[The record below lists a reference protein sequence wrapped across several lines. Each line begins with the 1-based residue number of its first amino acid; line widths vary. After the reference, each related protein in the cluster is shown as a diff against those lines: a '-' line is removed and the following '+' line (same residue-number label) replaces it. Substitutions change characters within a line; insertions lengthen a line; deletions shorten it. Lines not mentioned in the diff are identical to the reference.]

1 MPKYFYRCGSCEYE
15 FEVYQL
21 ANCQECEVSGSLVRV
36 PSLAGAT
43 KFVKSVSTKPGAVT
57 RQFIEDAKSD
67 LKDQIRESK
76 KEGL

>member
-1 MPKYFYRCGSCEYE
+1 MSEK
-15 FEVYQL
+15 L